1 MPQQHTDMGLQVL
14 GVGTG
19 EEIDPIENHQ
29 RKEISIVSL
38 YMHKTRNLVELYF

>member
-19 EEIDPIENHQ
+19 EEIRTDILSEM
-29 RKEISIVSL
+29 R
-38 YMHKTRNLVELYF
+38 TELTL